1 MAEVLKQKREET
13 ETKLEESKVNTGPE
27 SIESRKARLLA

>member
-13 ETKLEESKVNTGPE
+13 EAKLEESKQTGPE
-27 SIESRKARLLA
+27 SVESRKARLLA